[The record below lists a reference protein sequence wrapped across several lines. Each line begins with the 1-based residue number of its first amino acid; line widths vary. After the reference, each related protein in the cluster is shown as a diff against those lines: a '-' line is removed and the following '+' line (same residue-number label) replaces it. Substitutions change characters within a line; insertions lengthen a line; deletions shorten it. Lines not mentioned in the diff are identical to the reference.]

1 MGLEEPI
8 PRDREGVEDEGLWE
22 AGYTLAAEYW
32 PGLSRARF
40 YSFARDFSLAYAEWD
55 HFVGQRVTKARVQ
68 RFYEEGYG
76 LIFSMLRRLR
86 PHDGYTK
93 DILQPVQI
101 VARAATTGSILD
113 FGGGLGA
120 MAMAWADKGFR
131 VGYIDRGQTAAFGR
145 WWMAQKGYGTSPQWT
160 SQPAR
165 VACYDD
171 LAEAFEHG
179 PWGAI
184 AALDVLEHTWEPLQ
198 LLRAFHAA
206 LPNRGL
212 LFFTADRFGPHP
224 THLERNYW
232 LKEEVPAI
240 LREIGFVP
248 FRAGDPHFGIGVWRK
263 P

>member
-1 MGLEEPI
+1 MIDEPV
-8 PRDREGVEDEGLWE
+8 PRDPEGVEEEGLWE

-32 PGLSRARF
+32 PGLSRPEF

-55 HFVGQRVTKARVQ
+55 YFVGKRVTEARVQ

-76 LIFSMLRRLR
+76 LIFTMLRRQR
-86 PHDGYTK
+86 PQGEYTK
-93 DILQPVQI
+93 DILQPIQI
-101 VARAATTGSILD
+101 IARSLYAAKANSILD

-120 MAMAWADKGFR
+120 MAVGWEGKGFR
-131 VGYIDRGQTAAFGR
+131 VGYIDTGQTAAFAR
-145 WWMAQKGYGTSPQWT
+145 WLISRQEAK
-160 SQPAR
+160 
-165 VACYDD
+165 VACYGD

-179 PWGAI
+179 PWRAI
-184 AALDVLEHTWEPLQ
+184 AALDVLEHTWEPVQ

-206 LPNRGL
+206 LPNGGL
-212 LFFTADRFGPHP
+212 LFFTADRFSPHP

-232 LKEEVPAI
+232 LKEEALSV
-240 LREIGFVP
+240 LRDIGFVP

>member
-1 MGLEEPI
+1 MTEEPI
-8 PRDREGVEDEGLWE
+8 PRDPDGVQEEGLWE
-22 AGYTLAAEYW
+22 AGYRLAVEYW
-32 PGLSRARF
+32 PGLSRPEF
-40 YSFARDFSLAYAEWD
+40 YSYARDFSLAYAEWD
-55 HFVGQRVTKARVQ
+55 HFVGERVTKPRVQ

-86 PHDGYTK
+86 PHGEYTK

-101 VARAATTGSILD
+101 VARALGKGSILD

-120 MAMAWADKGFR
+120 MAMAWAERGFR
-131 VGYIDRGQTAAFGR
+131 VGYIDTGQTAAFGR
-145 WWMAQKGYGTSPQWT
+145 WLIDRDDRTLVDVIEGRPG
-160 SQPAR
+160 

-184 AALDVLEHTWEPLQ
+184 AALDVLEHTWEPVQ

-206 LPNRGL
+206 LPSGGL

-232 LKEEVPAI
+232 LKDEAPAI
-240 LREIGFVP
+240 LAEIGFQP
-248 FRAGDPHFGIGVWRK
+248 HLQPDPHYGIGVWSCK
-263 P
+263 